1 MATGTPQRKIAME
14 DHGDMPIED
23 FTHGLY
29 RNILSIKVAM
39 WILVALEFGK
49 YFIW

>member
-1 MATGTPQRKIAME
+1 ME

-29 RNILSIKVAM
+29 KNIVIIKWAM
-39 WILVALEFGK
+39 IALIALEILT
-49 YFIW
+49 YVS

>member
-1 MATGTPQRKIAME
+1 ME

-29 RNILSIKVAM
+29 RNVLAIKIGIFILIAVEMARFV
-39 WILVALEFGK
+39 L
-49 YFIW
+49 